1 MKKQKPDE
9 KPVLESVKVEKKY
22 VDLVRENKKK
32 TYKPIGVFIAEAIE
46 EKLEK
51 DRN

>member
-22 VDLVRENKKK
+22 VDLVRENKKN
-32 TYKPIGVFIAEAIE
+32 TYKPMGVFIGEAIV

-51 DRN
+51 EKK